1 MAQAKPKA
9 KEATVAQLLAKV
21 PDDGLRR
28 DAQALLALMQ
38 QVTKQEPQLWR
49 GDIVG
54 FGAYHYVDERG
65 RQGDWCL
72 AGFAPRGGMLAL
84 FLHGGWEHQA
94 ELLAKLGKHALRQEI
109 LTIKR
114 LDDVSLP
121 VLKRLL
127 AAGYKQAR
135 QLAKEEAQQHAGG

>member
-1 MAQAKPKA
+1 MAQPKTKA
-9 KEATVAQLLAKV
+9 KAVTVAQFLDQVA
-21 PDDGLRR
+21 DDDLRR
-28 DAQALLALMQ
+28 EAQALLALMQ

-54 FGAYHYVDERG
+54 FGAYHYVDARG

-94 ELLAKLGKHALRQEI
+94 ELLAQLGKHALRQEI

-121 VLKRLL
+121 VLKRLMM
-127 AAGYKQAR
+127 AGFKHAK
-135 QLAKEEAQQHAGG
+135 QLAKEEAQKQAKA